1 MTQADCASA
10 LSDLTMDMGKAHK
23 ASQSVASIILR
34 LLSAQ
39 GENKSI
45 DPNGLNGTRP
55 HVSCSVPA
63 SFPWKEVL
71 ASLPLW
77 GTDEAPGTGEG
88 AGGRAESVGAG
99 SFDLDSRDAAS
110 DYNASYDTS
119 AQHCNLPSVTRNM
132 DRDSNHRPQRASQSQ
147 DPLYSIELPLE
158 GVDSSDI
165 GCRTASSSDSISP
178 NTYPQVT
185 PDSVGGR
192 SNRPTRTLRGLA
204 GPDGMLS
211 VSIPSA
217 TSHLSSTSTG
227 SSSPVN
233 GSGGNLTPRRM
244 RVNLAQSSSDAFSVI
259 ISPQEPYSPTT
270 IHGLSTISRQRKN
283 AGGWLASLQLQL
295 LGTETSPKVK
305 SPHPHP
311 SSHTSPKIVTRKTF
325 LGSVVSDSGSR
336 SRSGSR
342 SPVNMGRNRA
352 LSTASRSM
360 DGFGNG
366 DGIWTDAGSSSM
378 NENRNMNGTGNG
390 NMNGNELHP
399 VSRDGNSEQR
409 HNIST
414 LSSSSTSSM
423 ASYLNAAPN
432 VSDSLLTASMCT
444 GTESDFTCNDRQC
457 TGAGGEV
464 GGEARGRHLRDKRS
478 SGSAESDVTAVLEG
492 ACSDAQKD
500 KKYVAFEAAN
510 NDLIPTSDNSNN
522 GKDKDDSSHGQL
534 NEVDINN
541 KSSDTARTDS
551 SHDHDANITHN
562 VHVEAGAA
570 VDLADLPVNTPRRSN
585 STRPPAAPYTP
596 TCSPTLSM
604 SPPSSLPYPQSQS
617 ISCTTPLPSSAPSS
631 SSSSSSSSALLMKR
645 QDSSCPSSALPSTTT
660 TTSTSSPYSTVYPVG
675 STVPVFPSLRNPP
688 HNDILELLSPSFSP
702 YSTSSSPT
710 SSTLTD
716 PFTPNSLSPPDTS
729 RSTEKKRTTV
739 PPIRMTS
746 NEDDFMD
753 GHGSS
758 IMGAK
763 DGINNANKSEKDD
776 SKSLNESGSTNATD
790 TDTEMGAGADEEGSK
805 ILLLPL
811 DSLFEEN
818 KTCQQTLINFGR

>member
-77 GTDEAPGTGEG
+77 GTDEAPGTGVGE
-88 AGGRAESVGAG
+88 GGRAESVGAR
-99 SFDLDSRDAAS
+99 SFDLDSSDAAS

-119 AQHCNLPSVTRNM
+119 AQHCALPSVTRNR
-132 DRDSNHRPQRASQSQ
+132 DRDNNYKPQRASQLY

-158 GVDSSDI
+158 GVGSSDI

-204 GPDGMLS
+204 GPDGLLS

-217 TSHLSSTSTG
+217 TSHLSSASTG
-227 SSSPVN
+227 SSSPIN

-311 SSHTSPKIVTRKTF
+311 NSHSSPKTVTRKTF

-352 LSTASRSM
+352 LSTASKSM

-378 NENRNMNGTGNG
+378 NGNRNMSGTG
-390 NMNGNELHP
+390 NGNELHP
-399 VSRDGNSEQR
+399 VSHDGNSEPR

-423 ASYLNAAPN
+423 ASYLNATPN

-457 TGAGGEV
+457 TGAGAIGEG
-464 GGEARGRHLRDKRS
+464 GGEARGRYLRDKRS
-478 SGSAESDVTAVLEG
+478 SGSAESDVTALLEG
-492 ACSDAQKD
+492 AGSDALKD
-500 KKYVAFEAAN
+500 KKSVAFEAAN
-510 NDLIPTSDNSNN
+510 NELISTTENSTS
-522 GKDKDDSSHGQL
+522 GKDKDDLSPDQL

-541 KSSDTARTDS
+541 NSSDTARTDS
-551 SHDHDANITHN
+551 SHDHDANTTHN
-562 VHVEAGAA
+562 LHAEAGAV

-585 STRPPAAPYTP
+585 STRPTAAPYTP
-596 TCSPTLSM
+596 TFSPSLSM

-617 ISCTTPLPSSAPSS
+617 ISCTTPLPSFAPSS

-645 QDSSCPSSALPSTTT
+645 QDSSCSSSALPSTTT

-702 YSTSSSPT
+702 YSTSSSPA

-729 RSTEKKRTTV
+729 RSSEKKHNTV
-739 PPIRMTS
+739 PPIRMAS
-746 NEDDFMD
+746 NEEDFMD

-763 DGINNANKSEKDD
+763 DGINNGNKSEKDD

-790 TDTEMGAGADEEGSK
+790 TDTEMGAGADEEDSR

>member
-88 AGGRAESVGAG
+88 EGVGGRAESVGTG
-99 SFDLDSRDAAS
+99 SFDLDSGDAAS

-119 AQHCNLPSVTRNM
+119 AQHCNLPSVTRNR
-132 DRDSNHRPQRASQSQ
+132 DRDSDSNHRPQRASQPQ

-158 GVDSSDI
+158 GVGSSDI
-165 GCRTASSSDSISP
+165 GCRSASSSDSISP

-185 PDSVGGR
+185 PDSTGGR

-217 TSHLSSTSTG
+217 TSHLSSASTG

-311 SSHTSPKIVTRKTF
+311 SSHTSPKRVTRKTF

-378 NENRNMNGTGNG
+378 NGNRNLNRTGNG

-399 VSRDGNSEQR
+399 VSHDGNSELR

-444 GTESDFTCNDRQC
+444 GTESDFTCNERQC
-457 TGAGGEV
+457 TAAGAGGEG

-478 SGSAESDVTAVLEG
+478 SGSAESDVTAVLGG
-492 ACSDAQKD
+492 ADNDAQKD
-500 KKYVAFEAAN
+500 KKPVAFEAAN
-510 NDLIPTSDNSNN
+510 NDLISTAENSNN
-522 GKDKDDSSHGQL
+522 GKDKGNLNRDQL

-551 SHDHDANITHN
+551 SHDHDANTTHS
-562 VHVEAGAA
+562 VHVEAGAV

-585 STRPPAAPYTP
+585 STRPTAAPYTP
-596 TCSPTLSM
+596 TCSPSLSM
-604 SPPSSLPYPQSQS
+604 
-617 ISCTTPLPSSAPSS
+617 SAPSS
-631 SSSSSSSSALLMKR
+631 SSSSSTSSALLMKR
-645 QDSSCPSSALPSTTT
+645 QDSSCPSPALPSTTT

-729 RSTEKKRTTV
+729 RSSEKKRTTV

-746 NEDDFMD
+746 NEDDFID

-763 DGINNANKSEKDD
+763 DGIDKANKSEEDD
-776 SKSLNESGSTNATD
+776 PKSLNGSGSTNATD
-790 TDTEMGAGADEEGSK
+790 TDTEMGAGADEEDSK

>member
-1 MTQADCASA
+1 
-10 LSDLTMDMGKAHK
+10 MDMGKAHK

-77 GTDEAPGTGEG
+77 GTDEAPGTG
-88 AGGRAESVGAG
+88 ARGRAESVSPG
-99 SFDLDSRDAAS
+99 SFDLDSGDAAS

-119 AQHCNLPSVTRNM
+119 ALHCNLPSVTRNR
-132 DRDSNHRPQRASQSQ
+132 DRDNNYRPQHVSQSQ
-147 DPLYSIELPLE
+147 DSLYSIELPLE
-158 GVDSSDI
+158 GADSSDI
-165 GCRTASSSDSISP
+165 GCRTLSSSDSISP
-178 NTYPQVT
+178 NTNPQVT
-185 PDSVGGR
+185 PDRAGGR

-204 GPDGMLS
+204 GPDGLLS
-211 VSIPSA
+211 VSIPSS
-217 TSHLSSTSTG
+217 TSHLSSASTG
-227 SSSPVN
+227 SSSPVSAVN
-233 GSGGNLTPRRM
+233 GSGGQNQNLTPRRM

-270 IHGLSTISRQRKN
+270 IYGLSTISRQRKN

-311 SSHTSPKIVTRKTF
+311 SSHTSPKRVTRKTF

-366 DGIWTDAGSSSM
+366 DGIWTDAGSSS
-378 NENRNMNGTGNG
+378 TSGNG
-390 NMNGNELHP
+390 NMNGNGNGNGNGNELHP
-399 VSRDGNSEQR
+399 VSHDGDSEQR
-409 HNIST
+409 QNIST

-423 ASYLNAAPN
+423 SSYLNAIPN

-444 GTESDFTCNDRQC
+444 GTESDFTCNDRQY
-457 TGAGGEV
+457 TGVGGNG

-478 SGSAESDVTAVLEG
+478 SGSACSDVTAVLEG
-492 ACSDAQKD
+492 ADSDAHKD
-500 KKYVAFEAAN
+500 KKSVAFEAVN
-510 NDLIPTSDNSNN
+510 NELMPTTDISNN
-522 GKDKDDSSHGQL
+522 GNDTDNVSRDQQ
-534 NEVDINN
+534 NEVDINEN
-541 KSSDTARTDS
+541 SSDTVRTDR
-551 SHDHDANITHN
+551 SHDHDTNTTHN
-562 VHVEAGAA
+562 VHAEAGVRAGA
-570 VDLADLPVNTPRRSN
+570 VVGAEVGLAELPVNTPRRCN
-585 STRPPAAPYTP
+585 STRPTAAPYTP
-596 TCSPTLSM
+596 TCSPSLSM
-604 SPPSSLPYPQSQS
+604 SPASSLPYPQSQS
-617 ISCTTPLPSSAPSS
+617 MSCTTPLPSSAPSS
-631 SSSSSSSSALLMKR
+631 SSSSSPSSSALLKKR
-645 QDSSCPSSALPSTTT
+645 QESSCPSPALPSTTT
-660 TTSTSSPYSTVYPVG
+660 TTSTSSPYSTVHSAG

-729 RSTEKKRTTV
+729 RGTEKKRTTV

-746 NEDDFMD
+746 NEDDLMD

-758 IMGAK
+758 IMGLN
-763 DGINNANKSEKDD
+763 DDKSVKDD
-776 SKSLNESGSTNATD
+776 AKNGNETGSTNATD
-790 TDTEMGAGADEEGSK
+790 TDTEMGVGAEEDSK